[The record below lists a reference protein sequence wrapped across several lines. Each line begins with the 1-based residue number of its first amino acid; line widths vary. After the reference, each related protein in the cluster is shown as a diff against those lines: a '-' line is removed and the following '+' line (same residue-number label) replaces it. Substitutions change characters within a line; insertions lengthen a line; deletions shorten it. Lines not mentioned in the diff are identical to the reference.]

1 MKKMGGLHCML
12 IDILRVNTTLL
23 ENLFC
28 INEGLHKM
36 EKDALHIYCI
46 DDDGKEWFLF
56 QDYPCFIMRRIISEH
71 TNFLRLLNNT
81 DIFSEDVGA
90 LQCICRSLVENYAD
104 ILNFSSYPDKYY
116 NCLLYLNVSSDI
128 RLLNSAKQN
137 NQLDVLKR
145 FINPNEQTINQELLI
160 KLVDGCINTLKAEK
174 IKRHSSIKNDFSDY
188 KWSDKDIKFGLRT
201 KRYELLEEF
210 NKRHQN
216 DEDIIMQQV
225 LLLNNSINFLD
236 SRLSQILHNNP
247 ETIYI
252 DNPTK
257 ICELIRL
264 LIYASYGALNAFSE
278 YYNLNSAIFNGNEYW
293 INLREDTISCL
304 GALHNLAFQVGPIEA
319 PYLPNL
325 FTFAKMQID

>member
-1 MKKMGGLHCML
+1 MEKMGGLHCML

-23 ENLFC
+23 QNLFC
-28 INEGLHKM
+28 INKGLRKI
-36 EKDALHIYCI
+36 EEDARHIYRI
-46 DDDGKEWFLF
+46 DDDDKEWSLF

-71 TNFLRLLNNT
+71 TNVLRLLNNI
-81 DIFSEDVGA
+81 DIFSEDVGT

-104 ILNFSSYPDKYY
+104 ILNFSSYHRKYY
-116 NCLLYLNVSSDI
+116 NCLLYLNMSSDI
-128 RLLNSAKQN
+128 RLLNSAKRN
-137 NQLDVLKR
+137 NQIDILRR
-145 FINPNEQTINQELLI
+145 FMNLNEQEVNQELLI

-174 IKRHSSIKNDFSDY
+174 IKCHGSIKNDFSDY

-201 KRYELLEEF
+201 KRYELLKEF
-210 NKRHQN
+210 NERYQN
-216 DEDIIMQQV
+216 NGDVVMQQV
-225 LLLNNSINFLD
+225 ILLNNSINFLD

-264 LIYASYGALNAFSE
+264 LIYASYGALNAFYE
-278 YYNLNSAIFNGNEYW
+278 YYNSNITAFNENEYW

-304 GALHNLAFQVGPIEA
+304 GALHNLAFQVGPIET
-319 PYLPNL
+319 PYSPNL

>member
-1 MKKMGGLHCML
+1 ML
-12 IDILRVNTTLL
+12 IDILRVNTALL
-23 ENLFC
+23 QNLFC
-28 INEGLHKM
+28 INKGLHKI
-36 EKDALHIYCI
+36 EEDARYIYRI
-46 DDDGKEWFLF
+46 EDDDKEWSLI
-56 QDYPCFIMRRIISEH
+56 QDHPCFIMRRIISEH
-71 TNFLRLLNNT
+71 THILRLLNDI
-81 DIFSEDVGA
+81 DIFSEDIGT

-104 ILNFSSYPDKYY
+104 ILNYSSYPDKYY
-116 NCLLYLNVSSDI
+116 NCLLYLNMSSDI

-145 FINPNEQTINQELLI
+145 FINPNEQNINQKLLI
-160 KLVDGCINTLKAEK
+160 KLVDGYINTLKAEK
-174 IKRHSSIKNDFSDY
+174 IKCHNSIKNDFSDY

-216 DEDIIMQQV
+216 DENIIMQQV
-225 LLLNNSINFLD
+225 ILLNNNIIFLD

-257 ICELIRL
+257 ICELIKL
-264 LIYASYGALNAFSE
+264 LIYASYGALNAFFE
-278 YYNLNSAIFNGNEYW
+278 YYSTIFDENEYW
-293 INLREDTISCL
+293 INLRKDTISCL
-304 GALHNLAFQVGPIEA
+304 GALHNLAFQVGPIGA
-319 PYLPNL
+319 PYSPNL

>member
-1 MKKMGGLHCML
+1 ML

-23 ENLFC
+23 QNLFC

-46 DDDGKEWFLF
+46 DDDGKEWSLF

-71 TNFLRLLNNT
+71 TNVLRLLNNT
-81 DIFSEDVGA
+81 DIFSEDVEA

-104 ILNFSSYPDKYY
+104 ILNFSSYHRKYY
-116 NCLLYLNVSSDI
+116 NCLLYLNMSSDI
-128 RLLNSAKQN
+128 RLLNSARRN
-137 NQLDVLKR
+137 NQIDILRR
-145 FINPNEQTINQELLI
+145 FMNSNEQEVNQELLL
-160 KLVDGCINTLKAEK
+160 KLVDAHINALEAKKTTYYNF
-174 IKRHSSIKNDFSDY
+174 IRNDFSDY
-188 KWSDKDIKFGLRT
+188 KWSDRDIKFGLRT
-201 KRYELLEEF
+201 KRYELLKEF

-216 DEDIIMQQV
+216 NGDVVMQQV
-225 LLLNNSINFLD
+225 ILLNNSINFLD

-264 LIYASYGALNAFSE
+264 LIYASYGALNAFFE
-278 YYNLNSAIFNGNEYW
+278 YYNNIFSGNEYW
-293 INLREDTISCL
+293 INLRENASSCL
-304 GALHNLAFQVGPIEA
+304 RDLYHLAFQVGPIEA